1 MLDLTRLD
9 VTDRVPVGDSQ
20 ASGDSSIL
28 LAVNGTRGYEGSN
41 DTSVSNQWLEVSE
54 RGSH

>member
-28 LAVNGTRGYEGSN
+28 LAVNGTGGYEGSN